1 MGLAVVS
8 NQSSQRRLN
17 RHDMQTKI
25 LEPVV
30 QDGLDY
36 WKAQPASL
44 DGVLGMY
51 DLHDCRASVTLIY
64 IPQVDSGLG

>member
-1 MGLAVVS
+1 
-8 NQSSQRRLN
+8 
-17 RHDMQTKI
+17 MQTKI

-44 DGVLGMY
+44 DGVLGTH
-51 DLHDCRASVTLIY
+51 DFHDCRASVTLIY
-64 IPQVDSGLG
+64 ILQVDLGLG